1 MAQQD
6 DMNFFSRLSQDA
18 SNAFQDAY
26 GNFVLGDDAG
36 KSARLVL
43 VLKPKLGERI
53 NLGMTF
59 IEINGRAYVRSVT
72 PGSQAARAGVLPRDS
87 IQFASLYHT
96 DFDDEDVSTDL
107 EESAT
112 SYALAC
118 EARGIRISY
127 DELRRLLAEGLD
139 PMQSAFLS
147 PPAEYSRWA
156 GPPIPSTIN
165 ICAPQEDEFHR
176 PLSPF
181 RGETPKPVVFVF
193 RRTRQRSSS
202 GGGLNFRMDD
212 ECDFAASLIRRLAPT
227 SDMEAPNPDAW
238 DELIHDGAD
247 WLLGRDSSSSLPQN
261 AIPDTTTLHLKE
273 DTSGIPLD
281 DYERQRAIKI
291 AQLRSRMA
299 AEAVQSGDRADDVE
313 AATIRGMIQKAVGLA
328 FVRASKVVLGVS
340 LHGGSGIVIARLSDG
355 TWSAPSAI
363 GTWGLGF
370 GIQFGLEVAEYIFI
384 LQTQESLDHFRKGS
398 SFNIG
403 GNVGAAIAGVG
414 REAYGAAS
422 VGNVCARPTQP
433 QVKEDEYN
441 DDEDSDANGKDHSNF
456 GVAPIVAY
464 AKSQGLY
471 VGVSLEGS
479 RIFTRTDVN
488 ARAYKFAT
496 GREVS
501 AKDILSGKVATPPE
515 AEDLYAALHRY
526 ELYVLI
532 LWLFLTF
539 AQFFYIALV
548 SFSAWSSRMKC
559 RVCRVLQRY
568 CERIRPIRGITIV
581 RH

>member
-1 MAQQD
+1 MAQQEN
-6 DMNFFSRLSQDA
+6 MTFFSRLSQDA

-26 GNFVLGDDAG
+26 GNLVLGDDAG

-53 NLGMTF
+53 DLGMTF
-59 IEINGRAYVRSVT
+59 IEINGRAYVRAVT
-72 PGSQAARAGVLPRDS
+72 PGSHAARAGVLPRDS

-96 DFDDEDVSTDL
+96 DFDDDDDEMSTDL

-118 EARGIRISY
+118 ESRGMRITY
-127 DELRRLLAEGLD
+127 DDLRRLLAEGLD

-147 PPAEYSRWA
+147 PTSNHSSWT
-156 GPPIPSTIN
+156 GPPIPTTIN
-165 ICAPQEDEFHR
+165 ICSPSEDEFHR

-202 GGGLNFRMDD
+202 GGLNFRLDD
-212 ECDFAASLIRRLAPT
+212 ECDFAASLIRKLAPT
-227 SDMEAPNPDAW
+227 ADMDPPIPDAW
-238 DELIHDGAD
+238 DELVHDGTD
-247 WLLGRDSSSSLPQN
+247 WLLGRGSMMPPTHS
-261 AIPDTTTLHLKE
+261 APDARHLRKE
-273 DTSGIPLD
+273 EDSGIPFD

-291 AQLRSRMA
+291 ANLRSRMA
-299 AEAVQSGDRADDVE
+299 AEALQHGDRGDDVE

-384 LQTQESLDHFRKGS
+384 LQTQESLEHFRRGS

-403 GNVGAAIAGVG
+403 GNVGAAVAGIG

-422 VGNVCARPTQP
+422 VGNVCTRPPHQ

-441 DDEDSDANGKDHSNF
+441 DDDDNENHNKDNSSF
-456 GVAPIVAY
+456 GVTPIVAY

-496 GREVS
+496 CLDVT

-526 ELYVLI
+526 EHCVLSGI
-532 LWLFLTF
+532 LL
-539 AQFFYIALV
+539 
-548 SFSAWSSRMKC
+548 
-559 RVCRVLQRY
+559 
-568 CERIRPIRGITIV
+568 
-581 RH
+581 